1 MQTKTALAAFA
12 LLLTSCDSSWL
23 PVPKVEKGWQISGV
37 VVDAATGQG
46 LADQRVSIYRIQHKE
61 RFCFS
66 CQLTSVHFYVKTD
79 ARGEFFL
86 AGELQGQF
94 AVGVDQPGHP
104 YCSDGVGLGEI
115 GSGSRRVVLKLKH
128 EPCPIVL

>member
-1 MQTKTALAAFA
+1 MQTKLALAAFP
-12 LLLTSCDSSWL
+12 LLLAACDSSFA
-23 PVPKVEKGWQISGV
+23 PVPYAEKGWQISGV
-37 VVDAATGQG
+37 VVDAQTGQG
-46 LADQRVSIYRIQHKE
+46 LSDRRVSIYRIQHKE

-66 CQLTSVHFYVKTD
+66 CQFTSVDFYVKTN

-94 AVGVDQPGHP
+94 GVGVNNPGRP
-104 YCSDGVGLGEI
+104 YCSNGIGLGEI